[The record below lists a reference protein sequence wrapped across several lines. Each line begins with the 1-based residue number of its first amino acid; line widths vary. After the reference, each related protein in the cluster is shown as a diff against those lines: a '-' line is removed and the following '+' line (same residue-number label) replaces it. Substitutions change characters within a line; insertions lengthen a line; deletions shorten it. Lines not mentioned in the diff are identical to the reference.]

1 MDVQTT
7 LLQTLVD
14 VLQNQI
20 GDSFHIL
27 LYQRLEENDFIQT
40 VQELRTE
47 MTVKGFH
54 NFLPYIL
61 RNVSIF
67 RDTVQKRL
75 GTDIGGQDNDGV
87 LKVHRPSLRIG
98 DSSVIQHL

>member
-14 VLQNQI
+14 ILQDQI
-20 GDSFHIL
+20 CDSFHIL

-47 MTVKGFH
+47 MVVKCFH

-67 RDTVQKRL
+67 GDTVQKRL

-98 DSSVIQHL
+98 DSSVVQHL